1 MVVTALR
8 LAGAALILLAAVAA
22 MQLRLTPA
30 WVLAAYLMLGVVSFG
45 IYGFDKRAARRG
57 DQRVPEATLHGI
69 DLIGGI
75 AGGLLGQGVF
85 RHKTRKESFVI
96 TTGLIATGH
105 FAALALLALG
115 FWHFP
120 GPLFFT

>member
-1 MVVTALR
+1 MVVAALR
-8 LAGAALILLAAVAA
+8 LAGAALILLAAVVAT
-22 MQLRLTPA
+22 QLRLAPA

-75 AGGLLGQGVF
+75 ASGLLG
-85 RHKTRKESFVI
+85 
-96 TTGLIATGH
+96 
-105 FAALALLALG
+105 
-115 FWHFP
+115 
-120 GPLFFT
+120 